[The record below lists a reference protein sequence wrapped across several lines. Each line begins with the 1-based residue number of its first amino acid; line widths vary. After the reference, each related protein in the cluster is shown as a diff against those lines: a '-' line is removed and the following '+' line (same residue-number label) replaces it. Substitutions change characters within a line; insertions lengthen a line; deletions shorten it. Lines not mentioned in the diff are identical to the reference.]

1 MKEEVLNLLSRL
13 VKYPPAVQHLID
25 LGAVEFLSKLRPN
38 VEPAIQAEIDG
49 ILDGLFILPSEV
61 PALRSATYQPDQN
74 ELSQQ
79 PEVLTGYFP
88 QDKSNLQQMEAPP
101 GPVGNPTV
109 KWLRFSVFPW
119 LPLTTTDRHV
129 LSSNESSLRSSN
141 HTLIW
146 NTCEL
151 LKDVIMQD
159 FPAEIF
165 LQRPKIVQG
174 LLCLVKLA
182 FGGDGKHRLA
192 LQSVSCLQQLC
203 TSLRNRLNFY
213 RDPNLFSNK
222 QDTISQNSSL
232 SYCHEARGPYH
243 SPNPSPG
250 SSSSR
255 PSVVGRTG
263 QRPRGDGQ
271 DWDAVSSSGSSSH
284 AHVNSRL
291 SVRSPLDVA
300 HADLPE
306 LETEDALE
314 LHFQQLSLP
323 QFCISTLDAAVP
335 LLRTGSREMVIR
347 VLELLAE
354 DLLLIGQ
361 AISSEIWDDNSLF
374 AIDVKEKLLQVLGSL
389 GETMCYRKTSFS
401 LEQAE
406 AILVHHRM
414 AFVSISLFTVRLL
427 QILLPVEKL
436 EICTG

>member
-1 MKEEVLNLLSRL
+1 MVLAGLIRKLGHQLAEIRERALKSILCKIEHNLICYADLIQERLLFLHLLEWFNFPSVPMKEEVLNLLSRL
-13 VKYPPAVQHLID
+13 VKYSPAVQHLID

-38 VEPAIQAEIDG
+38 VEPVIQAEIDG

-61 PALRSATYQPDQN
+61 PALCSSSYHTDQI

-88 QDKSNLQQMEAPP
+88 QDKSNFQQMEVPP
-101 GPVGNPTV
+101 GPAGNQAV

-213 RDPNLFSNK
+213 RDPNFFSSR
-222 QDTISQNSSL
+222 QDTVSQNSSL

-284 AHVNSRL
+284 THVNSRI
-291 SVRSPLDVA
+291 SVHSPLDVA
-300 HADLPE
+300 PVDLP
-306 LETEDALE
+306 
-314 LHFQQLSLP
+314 
-323 QFCISTLDAAVP
+323 
-335 LLRTGSREMVIR
+335 
-347 VLELLAE
+347 
-354 DLLLIGQ
+354 
-361 AISSEIWDDNSLF
+361 
-374 AIDVKEKLLQVLGSL
+374 
-389 GETMCYRKTSFS
+389 
-401 LEQAE
+401 
-406 AILVHHRM
+406 
-414 AFVSISLFTVRLL
+414 
-427 QILLPVEKL
+427 
-436 EICTG
+436 